1 MSKTFNIAD
10 LHGRHDL
17 LVEAIRR
24 IEEASPSGGTVV
36 FTGDYVDRGP
46 ASRQVVETLMA
57 GPSDPERWTWVC
69 LRGNHEEIMYTCCL
83 ATGLVGRYWL
93 PNGGGA
99 TLMSYGAKPGDDA
112 DPSIVP
118 GSHIAWM
125 RSLPIMHVDKHRIF
139 VHAGMQGGV
148 PIEDQ
153 AADRNTWML
162 YPDGAEDE
170 YTDGDLTWHVVHGHH
185 QHEDGP
191 LLFAGR
197 SNFDTL
203 AWLTGRLV
211 IGVWDD
217 DKAGGPVST
226 ITVKGAHYDDMQ
238 RVAA

>member
-57 GPSDPERWTWVC
+57 GPADPGRWKWVC
-69 LRGNHEEIMYTCCL
+69 LRGNHEEIMLSGCMGVL
-83 ATGLVGRYWL
+83 QWWM

-99 TLMSYGAKPGDDA
+99 TLVSYGAVQGGDA
-112 DPSIVP
+112 REALSLVP
-118 GSHIAWM
+118 QEHLEWM
-125 RSLPIMHVDKHRIF
+125 ASLPLMHNDGKRLF
-139 VHAGMQGGV
+139 VHAGV
-148 PIEDQ
+148 DETIPLADQ
-153 AADRNTWML
+153 DDQRCTWML
-162 YPDGAEDE
+162 YPDGYE
-170 YTDGDLTWHVVHGHH
+170 YGHGELHVVHGHH

-191 LLFAGR
+191 LLLKGR

-226 ITVKGAHYDDMQ
+226 IEIKGPHIEDM
-238 RVAA
+238 RRAAA

>member
-1 MSKTFNIAD
+1 MTKTFNIAD

-46 ASRQVVETLMA
+46 QSRQVIETLMA

-69 LRGNHEEIMYTCCL
+69 LRGNHEEIMFAGCMGAL
-83 ATGLVGRYWL
+83 QWWM

-99 TLMSYGAKPGDDA
+99 TLVSYGAKQGGDA
-112 DPSIVP
+112 REALALVP
-118 GSHIAWM
+118 EEHLRWIM
-125 RSLPIMHVDKHRIF
+125 SLPIMHIDKHRLF
-139 VHAGMQGGV
+139 VHAGVQAGI

-153 AADRNTWML
+153 DEQKNTWML
-162 YPDGAEDE
+162 YPDGAEDA
-170 YTDGDLTWHVVHGHH
+170 YTDGDLSWHVVHGHH

-226 ITVKGAHYDDMQ
+226 ITVQGAHFEDMR

>member
-1 MSKTFNIAD
+1 MTKTFNIAD
-10 LHGRHDL
+10 MHGRHDL
-17 LVEAIRR
+17 LVDAIRR

-46 ASRQVVETLMA
+46 ASRQVIETLMA

-69 LRGNHEEIMYTCCL
+69 LRGNHEEIML
-83 ATGLVGRYWL
+83 AGCMGALQWWM

-99 TLMSYGAKPGDDA
+99 TLISYGAVQGGDA
-112 DPSIVP
+112 REALSLVP
-118 GSHIAWM
+118 EEHLRWIT
-125 RSLPIMHVDKHRIF
+125 SLPLMHIDKHRLF
-139 VHAGMQGGV
+139 VHAGVQSGV

-153 AADRNTWML
+153 DEQKNTWML

-170 YTDGDLTWHVVHGHH
+170 YTDGDLSWHVVHGHH

-191 LLFAGR
+191 LLFKGR
-197 SNFDTL
+197 SNFDTF
-203 AWLTGRLV
+203 AWFTGRLV

-226 ITVKGAHYDDMQ
+226 ITVQGLRADEARRM
-238 RVAA
+238 AA